1 MRVKGTD
8 ECKNTFRRGRRYT
21 VTVGKTL
28 QHMRAAVHR
37 VQGPAQWGGDS
48 GGRRKGKW
56 LCWYRLWYSGRANA
70 LAPGDRDVIE
80 VLCVRP
86 PTALCFLLHNLILVW
101 TNKDVI
107 CT

>member
-1 MRVKGTD
+1 MAELSYPVCRLPPAPRLPHRNVVRVKGTD

-48 GGRRKGKW
+48 RRKEEGKM
-56 LCWYRLWYSGRANA
+56 A
-70 LAPGDRDVIE
+70 L
-80 VLCVRP
+80 
-86 PTALCFLLHNLILVW
+86 LVQA
-101 TNKDVI
+101 VVQR
-107 CT
+107 

>member
-37 VQGPAQWGGDS
+37 VQGPAQWGGRQPAE
-48 GGRRKGKW
+48 GGRENGSAGTGCGTAVGPTLW
-56 LCWYRLWYSGRANA
+56 L
-70 LAPGDRDVIE
+70 PVT
-80 VLCVRP
+80 VM
-86 PTALCFLLHNLILVW
+86 
-101 TNKDVI
+101 
-107 CT
+107 